1 VRGPQPLGWRIIENS
16 SVSPKFRIGALGVEY
31 DSTWSVRYG
40 NERESGDSEEPNDKK
55 GKTILDRFYLFTTPV
70 KQRPCAFLPTMAPV
84 ASSPTPTVAHL
95 PAVAPTT
102 APKDKK
108 AAARKRFEAVYTIVR
123 DELLADF
130 RRQSMPEEVI
140 DYYRRV
146 RAPNTR
152 FPSGYDVPADHP
164 IEYGLHRP
172 RR

>member
-1 VRGPQPLGWRIIENS
+1 MSTSN
-16 SVSPKFRIGALGVEY
+16 IGRA
-31 DSTWSVRYG
+31 
-40 NERESGDSEEPNDKK
+40 ERQERKDHP
-55 GKTILDRFYLFTTPV
+55 RPV
-70 KQRPCAFLPTMAPV
+70 LLIYNCSKARPCAFLPTKAPV
-84 ASSPTPTVAHL
+84 AASPTPVVAHL
-95 PAVAPTT
+95 PSVAPTT

-108 AAARKRFEAVYTIVR
+108 AAARKRFKAVYTIVR

-146 RAPNTR
+146 RAPNTL
-152 FPSGYDVPADHP
+152 FPFGYDVPADHP